1 MGWRR
6 EGNED
11 EEQEKEKREECE
23 TLKRTEGGEPPEGVQ
38 SFLVLVIS
46 QSGATRPGSL
56 PGTLVQVKTWS
67 LVHFPGPWSTSKW
80 TKDRT

>member
-1 MGWRR
+1 MIRLCSLTSEFRRWEGGGWRR

-11 EEQEKEKREECE
+11 EEQEKEKKEECE
-23 TLKRTEGGEPPEGVQ
+23 TLKRTEGGEPPECVQ
-38 SFLVLVIS
+38 S
-46 QSGATRPGSL
+46 
-56 PGTLVQVKTWS
+56 LVQVKTWT